1 MTLGG
6 ASPNTG
12 DAQAQLELGNGSMKL
27 VVGLGNPGRK
37 YEGTRHNVGFRVI
50 AELAAKHAR
59 GKPKRAFQGEIVEA
73 DIEAVKTLLLCPDT
87 LMNLSGSSVLEAR
100 DFYKI
105 PDEDLLIVGDDFNLS
120 LGKLRFR
127 PSGSSGGQKGLA
139 DIIRRLGTDQ
149 VPRLRIGIGSP
160 PPGRDAADFVL
171 GRFTKAELPDIEE
184 AIWRAADAVVV
195 WVREGLAISMNR
207 YN

>member
-1 MTLGG
+1 
-6 ASPNTG
+6 
-12 DAQAQLELGNGSMKL
+12 MKL

-50 AELAAKHAR
+50 AELARKFAE
-59 GKPKRAFQGEIVEA
+59 GKPKLDFQGEVVEA
-73 DIEAVKTLLLCPDT
+73 RLEAERALLLCPHT
-87 LMNLSGSSVLEAR
+87 LMNLSGGSVLAAR

-105 PDEDLLIVGDDFNLS
+105 AHEDLLVVSDDLNLP

-127 PSGSSGGQKGLA
+127 ASGSSGGQKGLE
-139 DIIRRLGTDQ
+139 DVIRRLGTDL
-149 VPRLRIGIGSP
+149 VPRLRIGIGAP
-160 PPGRDAADFVL
+160 PDGRQGADWVL
-171 GRFTKAELPDIEE
+171 GRFTKVELPEIDE

-195 WVREGLAISMNR
+195 WAREGLAATMNR